1 MIRSARAVLAP
12 TLLALASLVLLPAAV
27 PAQTGP
33 AQTGPAQTG
42 PESHASLIQ
51 RTPPLT
57 LAAAPVPLT
66 APLAIG
72 GAGWGAFK
80 RLCVTRHLIQ
90 PDGKEVL
97 ETEPSCFT
105 ATAVRHD
112 GSTWHLDLLSDPL
125 RGGPRVAF
133 ATTRDAEGVVGPV
146 AITVPADQPA
156 PPAAMMTRL
165 QTVFRIMI
173 EAHATRRRTIEPGM
187 RFVLPLQLSAADP
200 DTTAE
205 DDGFACMPDGTA
217 TLRGRAV
224 LVATCRTMAR
234 TDLGDEAV
242 ARIDMAGRFA
252 IDTETGMILQHRYA
266 SFLFIEQDPKKKMP
280 NLRWRGVSRQD
291 LE

>member
-1 MIRSARAVLAP
+1 MNRFARV
-12 TLLALASLVLLPAAV
+12 ALAVSAALFATCAA
-27 PAQTGP
+27 AQQGP
-33 AQTGPAQTG
+33 PESG
-42 PESHASLIQ
+42 PESHASLLA
-51 RTPPLT
+51 RTPE
-57 LAAAPVPLT
+57 LAIAGTPVPLA

-72 GAGWGAFK
+72 GAGWGAFE

-105 ATAVRHD
+105 AMGVRQEGD
-112 GSTWHLDLLSDPL
+112 TWHLDLLTDPL

-156 PPAAMMTRL
+156 PPAATMTRL
-165 QTVFRIMI
+165 QNVFRIMI
-173 EAHATRRRTIEPGM
+173 EAHATRRRTIEPGV

-234 TDLGDEAV
+234 TVLGDEAV

-252 IDTETGMILQHRYA
+252 IDIETGMILQHRYA
-266 SFLFIEQDPKKKMP
+266 SFLFMEKDPKKSMP